1 LEFKFKLP
9 SLHELKSLK
18 VKKDEKIQEEAAGIR
33 KSFEA
38 GSIILDRIL
47 NVLLQNSP
55 LAKVDFTEC
64 SRQLTC
70 LCLQHTMHSFLK
82 KL

>member
-18 VKKDEKIQEEAAGIR
+18 VKKDEKIQKEAAGIR

-38 GSIILDRIL
+38 GSIILDRIFER
-47 NVLLQNSP
+47 
-55 LAKVDFTEC
+55 LASKFTL
-64 SRQLTC
+64 SK
-70 LCLQHTMHSFLK
+70 S
-82 KL
+82 

>member
-1 LEFKFKLP
+1 
-9 SLHELKSLK
+9 LK

-47 NVLLQNSP
+47 NVLLIHP
-55 LAKVDFTEC
+55 
-64 SRQLTC
+64 
-70 LCLQHTMHSFLK
+70 
-82 KL
+82 